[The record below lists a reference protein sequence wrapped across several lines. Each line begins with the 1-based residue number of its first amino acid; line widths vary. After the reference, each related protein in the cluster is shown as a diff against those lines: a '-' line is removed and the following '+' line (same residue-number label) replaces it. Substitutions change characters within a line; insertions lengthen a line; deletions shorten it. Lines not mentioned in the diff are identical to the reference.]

1 MPLTKL
7 NILVVHAHHEPKSFC
22 GALFRHAVQTLSD
35 AGHSVFT
42 SDLYAQQFNP
52 VSDRRNFTSMFDAN
66 YLKQGKEERHATAV
80 GGFALDLEC
89 EIRKLES
96 CDLLVFSFPLWWF
109 AMPAILKGWVDHTFA
124 YARIFGDTRMYENG
138 LGQGRKRAMI
148 VMTTGGDRE
157 TFGPRGL
164 HPSLES
170 ILAPVEHGIFLFN
183 GFLPLEPFVAF
194 QPARIT
200 HQERTAYLRALG
212 ERLQRLE
219 HEQPRR
225 VASSMS
231 WGDETETPPASVSGG
246 HSTTRGP
253 VTPIG

>member
-7 NILVVHAHHEPKSFC
+7 NILIVHAHHEPKSFC
-22 GALFRHAVQTLSD
+22 SALFRHTVETLTD
-35 AGHSVFT
+35 AGHHVVT
-42 SDLYAQQFNP
+42 SDLYAQRFDP
-52 VSDRRNFTSMFDAN
+52 VSDRRNFTSTFDAN

-80 GGFALDLEC
+80 GGFAPDLEL

-96 CDLLVFSFPLWWF
+96 CDLLVFSYPLWWF
-109 AMPAILKGWVDHTFA
+109 AMPAILKGWVDRTFA
-124 YARIFGDTRMYENG
+124 YARIFGDTRLYENG

-157 TFGPRGL
+157 TFGPRGT

-170 ILAPVEHGIFLFN
+170 ILTPIEHGIFWFN

-200 HQERTAYLRALG
+200 HGERTAYLHALG

-219 HEQPRR
+219 HERPRR
-225 VASSMS
+225 VASSMA
-231 WGDETETPPASVSGG
+231 WAP
-246 HSTTRGP
+246 
-253 VTPIG
+253 